1 VSSNQTFVAF
11 DVETTGLFPGV
22 DRIVELGA
30 VQFQGD
36 SVIDTWTCMV
46 DPGVPIPP
54 AASRIHGITDQEVKG
69 KALLSEALP
78 GFLSFL
84 SRGTPVAHNAE
95 FDVGFIY
102 TDIVTAGLPAPLAPV
117 LDTRGLARRAFP
129 GRFSYSLATLLK
141 DYGLEAETAHRALA
155 DAYSCRRLFLL
166 CQGILDREQPL
177 DVQELAC
184 LSGAP
189 LDFRQKA
196 PQCARTAAL
205 LNRALREGSSV
216 RIAYRDADGEIT
228 HRTIRP
234 LSFSIV
240 AGTVAIN
247 AFCLLRNMKRT
258 FLLHSICDVRAD
270 DECHGAPW
278 PPECLGV
285 PRPPECHGVPRP
297 Q

>member
-1 VSSNQTFVAF
+1 MNNNQTFVAF

-36 SVIDTWTCMV
+36 SVVDTWTCMV
-46 DPGVPIPP
+46 DPEIPIPP
-54 AASRIHGITDQEVKG
+54 AASRIHGITDQHVRG
-69 KALLSEALP
+69 KALLGEALP

-102 TDIVTAGLPAPLAPV
+102 TDIVTAGLPAPAAPV

-129 GRFSYSLATLLK
+129 GRFSYSLASILK

-166 CQGILDREQPL
+166 CRGILVREKPL

-189 LDFRQKA
+189 LDFRQRA
-196 PQCARTAAL
+196 PQCARIAAV
-205 LNRALREGSSV
+205 LNRALREGAAV
-216 RIAYRDADGEIT
+216 RIAYHGSDGEIT

-240 AGTVAIN
+240 GGTVAIN

-258 FLLHSICDVRAD
+258 FRLHAISDVRPD
-270 DECHGAPW
+270 DGN
-278 PPECLGV
+278 
-285 PRPPECHGVPRP
+285 
-297 Q
+297 

>member
-1 VSSNQTFVAF
+1 VSSSPTFVAF

-30 VQFQGD
+30 VQFEGD
-36 SVIDTWTCMV
+36 LVVDTWTCMV
-46 DPGVPIPP
+46 DPGIPIPA
-54 AASRIHGITDQEVKG
+54 AASRVHGITDQDVRG
-69 KALLSEALP
+69 KALLPEALP

-95 FDVGFIY
+95 FDVGFLY
-102 TDIVTAGLPAPLAPV
+102 TEIASGGFLAPDTPV

-129 GRFSYSLATLLK
+129 GRVSYSLANLLK
-141 DYGLEAETAHRALA
+141 DYGLEADTAHRALA

-166 CQGILDREQPL
+166 CAGVLGREKQLEVP
-177 DVQELAC
+177 ELAC

-196 PQCARTAAL
+196 PRCARTAAL
-205 LNRALREGSSV
+205 LDRALRNGDSV
-216 RIAYRDADGEIT
+216 RIAYRSAEGQIT

-234 LSFSIV
+234 LSFTIV
-240 AGTVAIN
+240 GGTVGIN
-247 AFCLLRNMKRT
+247 AFCMMRNQART
-258 FLLHSICDVRAD
+258 FRLHAISDVRL
-270 DECHGAPW
+270 DECRGI
-278 PPECLGV
+278 
-285 PRPPECHGVPRP
+285 PRP

>member
-1 VSSNQTFVAF
+1 VSSNDTFVAF

-30 VQFQGD
+30 VQFRGD
-36 SVIDTWTCMV
+36 FVIDTWTCLV
-46 DPGVPIPP
+46 DPGMPIPTD
-54 AASRIHGITDQEVKG
+54 ASRVHGITDQQVKG

-84 SRGTPVAHNAE
+84 SRGTPIAHNAE

-102 TDIVTAGLPAPLAPV
+102 TDLVAARLPAPDAPV
-117 LDTRGLARRAFP
+117 LDTRGLARHAFP
-129 GRFSYSLATLLK
+129 GRTSYSLANLLK
-141 DYGLEAETAHRALA
+141 DYGLEAECAHRALA

-166 CQGILDREQPL
+166 CAGALGKEKPL

-189 LDFRQKA
+189 LDFREKA
-196 PQCARTAAL
+196 PRCARTAAF
-205 LNRALREGSSV
+205 LNRALKEGAPV
-216 RIAYRDADGEIT
+216 RIAYRSSDGEIT

-240 AGTVAIN
+240 GGTVAVN
-247 AFCLLRNMKRT
+247 AFCLLRNQKRT
-258 FLLHSICDVRAD
+258 FRLHAISDVRAD
-270 DECHGAPW
+270 E
-278 PPECLGV
+278 
-285 PRPPECHGVPRP
+285 
-297 Q
+297 